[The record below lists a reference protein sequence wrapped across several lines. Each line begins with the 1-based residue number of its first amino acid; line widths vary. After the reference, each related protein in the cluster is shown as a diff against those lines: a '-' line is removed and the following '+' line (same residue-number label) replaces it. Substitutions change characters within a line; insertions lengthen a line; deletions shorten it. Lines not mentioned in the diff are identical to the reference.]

1 MSEALKDCCIKSVK
15 VALVV
20 GTILSLINQTNAI
33 LHLNFTGEV
42 LVRVVMNYLVPFSV
56 STYSR
61 MAIIREQ
68 NAA

>member
-1 MSEALKDCCIKSVK
+1 MSEALKDCCKRSVK

-33 LHLNFTGEV
+33 LHLSFTGEV
-42 LVRVVMNYLVPFSV
+42 LVRVAMNYLVPFSV